1 MYTLKINCY
10 FEVFNADCRIVHF
23 IFHLKSKIPFDKM
36 DLIDET
42 GRLVGLHQ
50 LEESKPFDRLMHFIK
65 TNVSIGHVM
74 RIWTISLSQSDWW
87 PPLVCDSQI
96 VNPCLW
102 KDLCF
107 SNYTFQRF
115 HILVVQR
122 QNEWSV
128 FSATPP
134 HLAAK
139 VANRIRDLEIISEL
153 LISFQLGEF
162 VIKDRPKLPERPP
175 SAKSVTKKTRK
186 KYRRESTFSHRTN
199 KIPIMLSSRKQ
210 SCIPAICT

>member
-1 MYTLKINCY
+1 M
-10 FEVFNADCRIVHF
+10 
-23 IFHLKSKIPFDKM
+23 
-36 DLIDET
+36 
-42 GRLVGLHQ
+42 
-50 LEESKPFDRLMHFIK
+50 
-65 TNVSIGHVM
+65 
-74 RIWTISLSQSDWW
+74 LSSFKC
-87 PPLVCDSQI
+87 V
-96 VNPCLW
+96 
-102 KDLCF
+102 
-107 SNYTFQRF
+107 FQRF

-175 SAKSVTKKTRK
+175 SAKNAAKKTRK
-186 KYRRESTFSHRTN
+186 KYRRESTFSHRSN
-199 KIPIMLSSRKQ
+199 KTPIMLSSRKQ